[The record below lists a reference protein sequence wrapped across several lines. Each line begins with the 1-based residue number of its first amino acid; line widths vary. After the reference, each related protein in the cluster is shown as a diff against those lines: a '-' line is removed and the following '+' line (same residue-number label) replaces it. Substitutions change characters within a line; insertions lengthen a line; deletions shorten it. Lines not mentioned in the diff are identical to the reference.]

1 MSNMKIGWSE
11 ISITPDKKVSLYGQ
25 FAERISEY
33 VEKPLM
39 ATAMAVESCGD
50 QMILVS
56 CDLVGVA
63 DNVVEAVR
71 ARLTETGAEKK
82 GMDVS
87 KIICFA
93 THTHTGPNFT
103 RRASRVVSLSADNKV
118 LLESMLPEGKKYV
131 EAASA
136 KTDPDVATNQEVFDL
151 LTDRL
156 SGVCTEAW
164 ENREEASFT
173 NAFDRACVG
182 MCRRVA
188 YSDGTAQMWGDANTA
203 VFTELEGGN
212 DSGVELMFTYA
223 GGRMTGVVV
232 NLACPAQCVQHRHFV
247 SPDFWGEA
255 RKLIKERFGEDFH
268 VLAVCGPAGDQCPV
282 DLVRWV
288 NPDTDVNDPNL
299 IRHEPPVRKADP
311 SMFDLEGMKKAGK
324 RVAQAVFDACE
335 DGPDAPQTEICFA
348 HKVIPMELPLRRAT
362 LKEAAAAEKE
372 IREYLRNK
380 EGDVDFRDAAK
391 LQPYMGILKRIKV
404 QETVDTLTEE
414 IHVIRMG
421 SVAFATSPFELYLD
435 YANQIKARMNCEQ
448 AFLIQLANG
457 CEGYLPTEKG
467 ERHGHYS
474 GFIASGVV
482 GHEGGDLLVRR
493 TLKEINSLFEDD
505 YRVYTYAEEK

>member
-1 MSNMKIGWSE
+1 MSKIKIGWSE
-11 ISITPDKKVSLYGQ
+11 IDITPDKKISLYGQ

-63 DNVVEAVR
+63 DNLVEA
-71 ARLTETGAEKK
+71 ARERIIALGAEKL

-87 KIICFA
+87 KIIFFA
-93 THTHTGPNFT
+93 IHTHTGPNFT
-103 RRASRVVSLSADNKV
+103 RRVNTVVALSGENKI
-118 LLESMLPEGKKYV
+118 LLQKMLPEGKKYI

-136 KTDPDVATNQEVFDL
+136 KNDPNVATNEEVFDL
-151 LTDRL
+151 LVERF
-156 SGVCTEAW
+156 SKVCIDAWNARTEA
-164 ENREEASFT
+164 AFA

-182 MCRRVA
+182 MCRRVD

-223 GGRMTGVVV
+223 GGKMTGVVV
-232 NLACPAQCVQHRHFV
+232 NLACPAQCVQHRKFV

-255 RKLIKERFGEDFH
+255 RKLIRERFGEDFH

-288 NPDTDVNDPNL
+288 NPDTDVHDPNL
-299 IRHEPPVRKADP
+299 IRHNPPVRKADP
-311 SMFDLEGMKKAGK
+311 SMFDIEGMKKTGK
-324 RVAQAVFDACE
+324 RVARAVFDAYD
-335 DGPDAPQTEICFA
+335 DGLDAPQTDIKFE
-348 HKVIPMELPLRRAT
+348 HEVIPMELPLRRAT
-362 LKEAAAAEKE
+362 LAEAIDAEKQ
-372 IREYLRNK
+372 IRDYLRNK
-380 EGDVDFRDAAK
+380 EGDVDFNDAAK
-391 LQPYMGILKRIKV
+391 LQPYMGVLKRIKV

-414 IHVIRMG
+414 IHVVRMG
-421 SVAFATSPFELYLD
+421 SVAFASSPFELYLD

-467 ERHGHYS
+467 EKHGHYS

-493 TLKEINSLFEDD
+493 TLKEINKLFGDD
-505 YRVYTYAEEK
+505 YKTYQYKG